1 MSDLSDVNDSLM
13 SYSSD
18 VNDRRA
24 KLRFG
29 YFCTLIFIAVIA
41 DSSDVKDS
49 PMSISLSCA
58 WISLASQ
65 LIDV

>member
-18 VNDRRA
+18 VNDSRA

-29 YFCTLIFIAVIA
+29 YFCTLVFIAVIA

-49 PMSISLSCA
+49 PMCI
-58 WISLASQ
+58 
-65 LIDV
+65 